1 MVRGKLILICQVG
14 GEFETKDDDGSLSYS
29 GGEAHA
35 VDMTPETGIDDLKI
49 KLAEMCNFEYDSLCM
64 KYFLPGNK
72 KTLITLANDK
82 DLKRMKDFHENS
94 VTADIFVTGK
104 EGFVP
109 KSNPR
114 LDPNANSDSGV
125 KQAEA
130 VTATAAA
137 RPAATTPNSK
147 AASSS
152 RKKTRA
158 KKTAGA
164 VKALKATPQSRSKSK
179 SAATSKKSRATRSDS
194 DDSVDVN
201 TSPTAT
207 NSVADEAVSDEAVAD
222 KKADSP
228 IKVDMSATPAD
239 TVKRRRR
246 TASWRF
252 GKNGPSIVTVSE
264 DEDESED
271 KDEDEDSEESQE
283 MTKSTSRKRG
293 RHARWLD
300 SITSCLEKQVDVESW
315 VNATDSNAL
324 IANTSSESIR
334 KMVASWKTGITGEGQ
349 DFKDVQEFRE
359 TLQKYA
365 IAHRFGY
372 RLKKNDANRV
382 SGVCVAENC
391 SWRVHASWVPS
402 DQVLRI
408 KKMHDTH
415 TCDGE
420 SWKSAHPA
428 KSWLVN
434 IIKDRLKD
442 SPHHKPKEIA
452 KGLLQDFGLQLNY
465 SQVWRGIEDAREQL
479 QGSYKEAYNQLS
491 WYLES
496 IEEANPGSFT
506 KLLIGDEN
514 KFQRL
519 FISFHATIQGFKNGC
534 RPLLFLDA
542 ISLKSKYHE
551 MLLTATAIDGNDGTF
566 PVAFAIVDVENDDS
580 WRWFLE
586 QLKPAVSTEKS
597 ITFISDKDK
606 GLMSCVLDV
615 FENCHHGHSI
625 YYLMDNFIRN
635 LKGPFQGEGRSS
647 LPGNMLAA
655 ARAIR
660 PEGFRMFTEQIKK
673 VSSSAYEWIMENEP
687 EYWAN
692 ALFKGE
698 MFSHITF
705 DVAESYANWAEEARE
720 LTIIQKVE
728 VLRGKTMELM
738 NSRQTDSANWTTKL
752 TPTKEEKILDE
763 SIKARYL
770 KVLFSSDTLFEV
782 HDSLIY
788 VVDLNKR
795 ECSCATWKATGLPCR
810 HALAVFNRT
819 SRNPYDY
826 CSGYFSVECYQTTYS
841 EVVNP
846 VSAIISTVVREEAGS
861 DDEQNQILPPGN
873 IRPPPP
879 MKKYKKNKTHDII
892 RRSVC
897 CTRCKGVGHNKAT
910 CKETL

>member
-1 MVRGKLILICQVG
+1 M
-14 GEFETKDDDGSLSYS
+14 TKDDGSMSYS
-29 GGEAHA
+29 GGDAHA
-35 VDMTPETGIDDLKI
+35 LDITSETVIDDLKI
-49 KLAEMCNFEYDSLCM
+49 KLAQMCNFEYNSLCL

-82 DLKRMKDFHENS
+82 DLKRMKDFYENS
-94 VTADIFVTGK
+94 ITADIFVTGK
-104 EGFVP
+104 EGFDS
-109 KSNPR
+109 KSHPSSD
-114 LDPNANSDSGV
+114 LNAKRDGAV

-137 RPAATTPNSK
+137 RTAATTPTSSK
-147 AASSS
+147 VASSS

-158 KKTAGA
+158 KIPAGS
-164 VKALKATPQSRSKSK
+164 VKPSKVTPRSRSKSK
-179 SAATSKKSRATRSDS
+179 SSATSKKSRASCSVS
-194 DDSVDVN
+194 DDPVDVN
-201 TSPTAT
+201 FSPTKTDTDADADAT
-207 NSVADEAVSDEAVAD
+207 ANSPVT
-222 KKADSP
+222 
-228 IKVDMSATPAD
+228 VDMSATPAD
-239 TVKRRRR
+239 TVKKRRR
-246 TASWRF
+246 TASWRLS
-252 GKNGPSIVTVSE
+252 KNGPSIVPVTE
-264 DEDESED
+264 DEDEE
-271 KDEDEDSEESQE
+271 SEESQE
-283 MTKSTSRKRG
+283 MTKFTPRKRD

-300 SITSCLEKQVDVESW
+300 SITSCLEKQVDVESLL
-315 VNATDSNAL
+315 NGSDSDAL
-324 IANTSSESIR
+324 IASSSNDSIR
-334 KMVASWKTGITGEGQ
+334 KLVASWKTGITGEGQ

-382 SGVCVAENC
+382 SGVCVAEGC
-391 SWRVHASWVPS
+391 AWRIHASWVPS

-408 KKMHDTH
+408 KKMHETH
-415 TCDGE
+415 TCAGE

-434 IIKDRLKD
+434 TIKDRLKD
-442 SPHHKPKEIA
+442 SPRYKPKEIA

-491 WYLES
+491 WYCES
-496 IEEANPGSFT
+496 IEEANPGSLST
-506 KLLIGDEN
+506 LLIGDEN

-519 FISFHATIQGFKNGC
+519 FLSFHATIQGFKNGC
-534 RPLLFLDA
+534 RPLIFLDA
-542 ISLKSKYHE
+542 VSLKSKYHE

-586 QLKPAVSTEKS
+586 QLKSAISTSQS

-606 GLMSCVLDV
+606 GLMNSVLEV
-615 FENCHHGHSI
+615 FENSYHGHSI

-635 LKGPFQGEGRSS
+635 LKGPFLGEGRAS

-660 PEGFRMFTEQIKK
+660 PEGFKMFTEQIRR
-673 VSSSAYEWIMENEP
+673 VSSSAYDWIMENEP

-705 DVAESYANWAEEARE
+705 DVAESYSKWAEEARE
-720 LTIIQKVE
+720 LTIVQKVE
-728 VLRGKTMELM
+728 VLRGRIMELI

-752 TPTKEEKILDE
+752 TPSKEEKVLE
-763 SIKARYL
+763 ENIKARYL

-788 VVDLNKR
+788 VVDLNKL

-810 HALAVFNRT
+810 HALAVFNCT
-819 SRNPYDY
+819 GRNPYDY
-826 CSGYFSVECYQTTYS
+826 CSKYFTVDCYRTAYTES
-841 EVVNP
+841 VNP
-846 VSAIISTVVREEAGS
+846 VSAIINPGGREEAAS
-861 DDEQNQILPPGN
+861 DDDEGQIRPPGN

-879 MKKYKKNKTHDII
+879 MKKYKRNKTHDII

-897 CTRCKGVGHNKAT
+897 CTKCKGVGHNKAT
-910 CKETL
+910 CKEETL